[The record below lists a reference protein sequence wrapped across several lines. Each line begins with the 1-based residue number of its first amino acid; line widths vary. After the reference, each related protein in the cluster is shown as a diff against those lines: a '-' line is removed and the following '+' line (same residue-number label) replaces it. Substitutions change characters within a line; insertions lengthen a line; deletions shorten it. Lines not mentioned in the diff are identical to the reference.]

1 MITSRISCLLVSKSK
16 INSSLL
22 VPCLSRISRPLTDN
36 FHQCKSIIPRSE
48 RHLSSQHS
56 SKSKKMADK
65 LTEQQ
70 RETLLKA
77 LLDQGWTM
85 VKDRDAIYKEFL
97 FSNFNQ
103 AFGFM
108 TMTAMMS
115 EKMNHHPEWFNVYNK
130 VQVTLSTHD
139 VGGLSIR
146 DIKLANFMNSA
157 EAKVGDQ

>member
-1 MITSRISCLLVSKSK
+1 MTMIMAQYVRA
-16 INSSLL
+16 SSIR
-22 VPCLSRISRPLTDN
+22 LSRSLYDN
-36 FHQCKSIIPRSE
+36 FHQEKSITCGIPRTFSYQQSPE
-48 RHLSSQHS
+48 PQRP
-56 SKSKKMADK
+56 KKKMADK
-65 LTEQQ
+65 LIESQ
-70 RETLLKA
+70 RDTLLKA

-139 VGGLSIR
+139 VNGLSIR

-157 EAKVGDQ
+157 EAKISDQ